1 MRARWVL
8 PAGAPLFCSPVVVCS
23 CFVRLLAP
31 FRLRLSSSSPAP
43 FGVWFRWGWWAD
55 YLMGLWCVSPRD
67 FFSSLLM
74 FREETVAPCGG
85 QFLIGFSAL
94 ILPLVPDV
102 LSWCRKG
109 PAESMV
115 EVQGC
120 CLGWWCS
127 SRPKT
132 WVSYISV
139 VLLLFWVLVVAWISV
154 LVLCQ
159 RL

>member
-1 MRARWVL
+1 
-8 PAGAPLFCSPVVVCS
+8 VCS

-94 ILPLVPDV
+94 ILPLVPNVFVLVPKRPGWIHGRGPRLLPRMMVQFPSKNLSFVHLCCATFV
-102 LSWCRKG
+102 LSF
-109 PAESMV
+109 SS
-115 EVQGC
+115 
-120 CLGWWCS
+120 CLDLSTCSLSKAVRLWWS
-127 SRPKT
+127 
-132 WVSYISV
+132 
-139 VLLLFWVLVVAWISV
+139 LF
-154 LVLCQ
+154 
-159 RL
+159 